1 MDRTYITPIVNQ
13 TYTNRNGSEYR
24 CTSVAEAIRP
34 CETTALFTRVRDGW
48 SLQAHGILQYDDG
61 TIEWNYSTGGTGPG
75 NHERRDNCES
85 RNHAGIRGLS
95 ESH

>member
-1 MDRTYITPIVNQ
+1 MDRTYITSIVNQ

-48 SLQAHGILQYDDG
+48 SLQAHGILQYDEPSNG
-61 TIEWNYSTGGTGPG
+61 TTPLGATGPG

>member
-48 SLQAHGILQYDDG
+48 SLQAHGILQYDD
-61 TIEWNYSTGGTGPG
+61 
-75 NHERRDNCES
+75 
-85 RNHAGIRGLS
+85 
-95 ESH
+95 

>member
-48 SLQAHGILQYDDG
+48 SLQAAGILQYDDG
-61 TIEWNYSTGGTGPG
+61 TIEWNYSTGGHWP
-75 NHERRDNCES
+75 R
-85 RNHAGIRGLS
+85 
-95 ESH
+95 